1 MPLGTG
7 DVDKGR
13 PHLKLP
19 LGAIVLKV
27 AAAETCN
34 NAVGV
39 GGHVE
44 SESLQNSRVH
54 SKMAEGPSIFL
65 SSIKNRR
72 KGRHRYRWRT
82 CIWI

>member
-1 MPLGTG
+1 
-7 DVDKGR
+7 
-13 PHLKLP
+13 
-19 LGAIVLKV
+19 
-27 AAAETCN
+27 
-34 NAVGV
+34 
-39 GGHVE
+39 
-44 SESLQNSRVH
+44 VH